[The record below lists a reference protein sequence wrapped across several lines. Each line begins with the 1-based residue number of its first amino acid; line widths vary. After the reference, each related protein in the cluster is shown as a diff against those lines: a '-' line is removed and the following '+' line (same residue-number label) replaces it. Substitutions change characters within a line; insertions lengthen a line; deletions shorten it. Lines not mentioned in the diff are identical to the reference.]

1 MLMSPWLSRETP
13 ETDYLVN
20 THLFIYL
27 FNCSLDKFMLTGLVG
42 QTDELRVLLH

>member
-1 MLMSPWLSRETP
+1 MLMSPCLSRETP

-20 THLFIYL
+20 TQFIYL
-27 FNCSLDKFMLTGLVG
+27 FNRSLNKFMLTGLVG